1 MLIYMSMIDND
12 MDKTKFENLYNTYKK
27 IMFFKAMEILKDE
40 HLAEDAVH
48 QAFIK
53 IIENIGKID
62 ENNCHK
68 TKGFIVVVIENTA
81 IDVYRKLSRNRT
93 ISFDEVE
100 YVIKDISPS
109 VEDTFEEN
117 DENLIV
123 SAITSLPPNYST
135 VIRLKY
141 SHGYNDIE
149 IARILDISEDNVR
162 QRISRGKKRLAK
174 ILDRLEE
181 EHNG

>member
-1 MLIYMSMIDND
+1 MAMINND
-12 MDKTKFENLYNTYKK
+12 KDKSKFELLYNTYKQL
-27 IMFFKAMEILKDE
+27 MFFKAMEILKDE
-40 HLAEDAVH
+40 HLAEDAVQ

-53 IIENIGKID
+53 IVRNLERMD

-68 TKGFIVVVIENTA
+68 TKGFIVIVTENTA
-81 IDVYRKLSRNRT
+81 IDIYRKLSKNKT

-100 YVIKDISPS
+100 YAIKVISSS

-117 DENLIV
+117 NESLIV
-123 SAITSLPPNYST
+123 EAIASLTPNYST

-141 SHGYNDIE
+141 SHGYNDKE
-149 IARILDISEDNVR
+149 IAQILDISEDNVR

-174 ILDRLEE
+174 ILNRLEV